1 MGKPDRKTEILQVTM
16 RIISESGLDTFSMK
30 KVTERMGVA
39 ESLLYKYYPTKE
51 IQLYSAFESVHEEI
65 GSLFDDVEIPTVS
78 NKEEILE
85 YAYTLWKRYF
95 LFLVDNDY
103 KTLFYFAYRD
113 SSYMRNIGR
122 LDEELRLTYF
132 RSFVSFV
139 YAVENVLHVNVKISS
154 TILWTYL
161 LDASGTF
168 AKRVIRKDI
177 QLNEDTVQQL
187 WQLCAYGLSGLIQEE
202 K

>member
-1 MGKPDRKTEILQVTM
+1 MGKTDRKTEILQVTM
-16 RIISESGLDTFSMK
+16 QIISESGLDTFSMK

-51 IQLYSAFESVHEEI
+51 ILLYSAFENVHEEI
-65 GSLFDDVEIPTVS
+65 GSLFDGVEIPTVS
-78 NKEEILE
+78 NKEELLE

-113 SSYMRNIGR
+113 SSYMCHIGR

-132 RSFVSFV
+132 RSFVSLV
-139 YAVENVLHVNVKISS
+139 YAMENVLNVKISS

-177 QLNEDTVQQL
+177 QLNEDTLQQL
-187 WQLCAYGLSGLIQEE
+187 WELFTYGLSGLIQES
-202 K
+202 

>member
-1 MGKPDRKTEILQVTM
+1 MIIKHSSILHIV
-16 RIISESGLDTFSMK
+16 
-30 KVTERMGVA
+30 
-39 ESLLYKYYPTKE
+39 
-51 IQLYSAFESVHEEI
+51 
-65 GSLFDDVEIPTVS
+65 
-78 NKEEILE
+78 ILP
-85 YAYTLWKRYF
+85 
-95 LFLVDNDY
+95 N
-103 KTLFYFAYRD
+103 
-113 SSYMRNIGR
+113 MRNIGR

-132 RSFVSFV
+132 RSFVSLV